1 MTWLETIFQWAKSK
15 FITIRP
21 IGHRGHLHWKKKN
34 KQTNKKKAK
43 KKKKQKK
50 KNLCIWATR
59 DGESRV
65 VNTRTAQRTASQDT
79 EARRGEEE

>member
-21 IGHRGHLHWKKKN
+21 IGHRGHLHWKKTN
-34 KQTNKKKAK
+34 KQTKKSEKEKKAEK
-43 KKKKQKK
+43 EKI
-50 KNLCIWATR
+50 LCIWATR

>member
-1 MTWLETIFQWAKSK
+1 MGIF
-15 FITIRP
+15 TE
-21 IGHRGHLHWKKKN
+21 KKQTN
-34 KQTNKKKAK
+34 KQTNKQKSEKEKKAE
-43 KKKKQKK
+43 KK

>member
-1 MTWLETIFQWAKSK
+1 MGIFTEK
-15 FITIRP
+15 
-21 IGHRGHLHWKKKN
+21 KKKN
-34 KQTNKKKAK
+34 KQTNKQKSEKEKKAE
-43 KKKKQKK
+43 KK

>member
-1 MTWLETIFQWAKSK
+1 MGIF
-15 FITIRP
+15 TE
-21 IGHRGHLHWKKKN
+21 KKKN
-34 KQTNKKKAK
+34 KQTSKKKSEKEK
-43 KKKKQKK
+43 KAETKKK

>member
-1 MTWLETIFQWAKSK
+1 MDIF
-15 FITIRP
+15 TE
-21 IGHRGHLHWKKKN
+21 KKN
-34 KQTNKKKAK
+34 KQ
-43 KKKKQKK
+43 KQKSEKEK
-50 KNLCIWATR
+50 KSRNNGR

>member
-1 MTWLETIFQWAKSK
+1 MGIF
-15 FITIRP
+15 TE
-21 IGHRGHLHWKKKN
+21 KKQTN

>member
-1 MTWLETIFQWAKSK
+1 MGIF
-15 FITIRP
+15 TE
-21 IGHRGHLHWKKKN
+21 KKQTN
-34 KQTNKKKAK
+34 KQTNKQKSEKEKKE
-43 KKKKQKK
+43 KK

>member
-21 IGHRGHLHWKKKN
+21 IRHRGH
-34 KQTNKKKAK
+34 NKKKAK
-43 KKKKQKK
+43 KKKKAEKK